1 MKLRWL
7 LAALMLAA
15 PSLAQTPSPRAL
27 YIAGHYNAAIRAG
40 LAQHDGEGLTEAA
53 RAALANAR
61 LGKGPCLSC
70 LKLAESYA
78 RAAIAAD
85 PTSALARV
93 YLAASLG
100 YEARIIGIMEAEAKG
115 FAGEAKDNLKIA
127 LKYHPHNGFALAAMG
142 GWNIGVVA
150 GGGSVLADLMYG
162 ASTSDGIAYYHKAF
176 AADPSSIVPRFEYVL
191 SLSSL
196 DRARYAGQ
204 IEKALNF
211 VVQGTP
217 HTAYEKVMQE
227 QGRQLLALWQAKNWS
242 AYQRLVHHIQGY
254 PD

>member
-1 MKLRWL
+1 MKLQWL
-7 LAALMLAA
+7 VVALVLAA
-15 PSLAQTPSPRAL
+15 PCLAQTPSPRAL
-27 YIAGHYNAAIRAG
+27 YVAGHYNAAIRAG

-53 RAALANAR
+53 RAALAKAR
-61 LGKGPCLSC
+61 LHQSPCLSC

-85 PTSALARV
+85 PKSALARV
-93 YLAASLG
+93 YLAAALG
-100 YEARIIGIMEAEAKG
+100 YEARIIGIMKAEADG

-127 LKYHPHNGFALAAMG
+127 LKYHPQSGFALAAMG

-150 GGGSVLADLMYG
+150 GGGAILADLIYG
-162 ASTSDGIAYYHKAF
+162 ASTDDGIAYYHKAF
-176 AADPSSIVPRFEYVL
+176 AADPASIVPRFEYVL

-196 DRARYAGQ
+196 DRASYAPQ
-204 IEKALNF
+204 IEKSLEF
-211 VVQGTP
+211 VVQGTA
-217 HTAYEKVMQE
+217 HTAYEKIMQAE
-227 QGRQLLALWQAKNWS
+227 GRELLTLWKGAQWP